1 MPTENRTT
9 LTPDTPVRYLKGV
22 GPKTAERFE
31 KLGIVTLA
39 DLLCHYPRRYIDFSK
54 PYSIAEAPAD
64 TECVVKAEVFA
75 KPGGRILPGGR
86 RMERITAGDDVAS
99 LEITWFNN
107 PYATQKLQL
116 GQEYYFQGIVTG
128 GMLRRQM
135 VNPQV
140 RTAEQIQAAPFEAV
154 YPQTEG
160 LSSSVISRCI
170 RQLLSHAELLPD
182 PLPPEMLQK
191 YRLLPKAE
199 AVRAIHCP
207 ATEEQAAAARRR
219 LIYEELLVLQL
230 GIGRMRSRG
239 AAATGAPMRRA
250 DPAPFWQSLPFAPTG
265 AQRRAVEE
273 ILNDMSGD
281 TAMNRLLQGDV
292 GSGKTLVAA
301 AAIWACIRAGYQAAL
316 LAPTEIL
323 AAQHA
328 EGLNRLLAPF
338 GMRVALLTGGIKA
351 AARRTTL
358 AAIRK
363 DEADLVVGTHALM
376 SEGVEFARLGLAVID
391 EQHRFGVRQRGALAE
406 KAANPHL
413 LVMSATP
420 IPRTLGLLIYGDLD
434 ISILDELPP
443 GRTPVKTRCITGK
456 RRQDLY
462 RFLDSEIDKGRQ
474 VYLVCPAIE
483 DVPDGGLNAVKTYYE
498 DIAKTLL
505 PDRRV
510 GLISQIPVYPD
521 GYTVEDVLR
530 SAFERM
536 FRMKEEMDRLTEQMA
551 AGDSSSQTLKR
562 YGELTARFE
571 GLGGYDTDTA
581 VNKVANGLS
590 IDTEMRQR
598 LFDQLSGGEKTR
610 VNLGRLILED
620 TDILLLDEPTNHL
633 DLQATEWLEEYIR
646 TFRGT
651 VVTISHDRYFLDRTV
666 TRIIEV
672 LDGKA
677 EFYSGNYSFY
687 AVEKERRYQ
696 ERLKQYLKEQAKIQQ
711 LEKAAEQMHLWAF
724 MGNDALHKRAFS
736 MEKRIQRMRTTE
748 KPTKAK
754 KMDAR
759 FASRQFKGD
768 EVLQVKGVSKAF
780 DGRTL
785 FSDIYLRVEDGERIA
800 LIGENGTGK
809 TTLLNMLLGIEPTDS
824 GIFKLGPSVKAA
836 YLPQI
841 IHFDHPERSILDT
854 MLYEKKGMTAQ
865 SARNRLA
872 AYQFQGEDVFKP
884 VSVLSGG
891 ELSRLRLCMLMDE
904 EINLL
909 ILDEP
914 TNHLDIAAREWIEEA
929 VEAFDG
935 TLLFVS
941 HDRYFI
947 QRFAT
952 RIWELADGTITDYP
966 MGFAQYRAVKAQEK
980 APQPVKA
987 PEKKGDTRPPRG
999 NRSQQAARRQLTICE
1014 TGISKLEAECRR
1026 LDEEMA
1032 AHACDAGELNRLYQE
1047 KQEVE
1052 ARLEQEMARW
1062 EELSLQIEE

>member
-1 MPTENRTT
+1 MIDISVNRLVKSFDLEKKILDGITFQIDTGERVGLLGKNGAGKTT
-9 LTPDTPVRYLKGV
+9 L
-22 GPKTAERFE
+22 F
-31 KLGIVTLA
+31 
-39 DLLCHYPRRYIDFSK
+39 
-54 PYSIAEAPAD
+54 
-64 TECVVKAEVFA
+64 
-75 KPGGRILPGGR
+75 RILTGELDYDEGQV
-86 RMERITAGDDVAS
+86 MVA
-99 LEITWFNN
+99 
-107 PYATQKLQL
+107 
-116 GQEYYFQGIVTG
+116 
-128 GMLRRQM
+128 
-135 VNPQV
+135 
-140 RTAEQIQAAPFEAV
+140 
-154 YPQTEG
+154 
-160 LSSSVISRCI
+160 
-170 RQLLSHAELLPD
+170 
-182 PLPPEMLQK
+182 
-191 YRLLPKAE
+191 
-199 AVRAIHCP
+199 
-207 ATEEQAAAARRR
+207 
-219 LIYEELLVLQL
+219 
-230 GIGRMRSRG
+230 
-239 AAATGAPMRRA
+239 
-250 DPAPFWQSLPFAPTG
+250 
-265 AQRRAVEE
+265 
-273 ILNDMSGD
+273 
-281 TAMNRLLQGDV
+281 
-292 GSGKTLVAA
+292 
-301 AAIWACIRAGYQAAL
+301 
-316 LAPTEIL
+316 
-323 AAQHA
+323 
-328 EGLNRLLAPF
+328 
-338 GMRVALLTGGIKA
+338 
-351 AARRTTL
+351 
-358 AAIRK
+358 
-363 DEADLVVGTHALM
+363 
-376 SEGVEFARLGLAVID
+376 
-391 EQHRFGVRQRGALAE
+391 
-406 KAANPHL
+406 
-413 LVMSATP
+413 
-420 IPRTLGLLIYGDLD
+420 
-434 ISILDELPP
+434 
-443 GRTPVKTRCITGK
+443 
-456 RRQDLY
+456 
-462 RFLDSEIDKGRQ
+462 
-474 VYLVCPAIE
+474 
-483 DVPDGGLNAVKTYYE
+483 
-498 DIAKTLL
+498 

-785 FSDIYLRVEDGERIA
+785 FSDIYLRVEGGERIA

-809 TTLLNMLLGIEPTDS
+809 TTLLNMLLGLEPTDS

-891 ELSRLRLCMLMDE
+891 ELSRITLAIKNALADRDAVPTVIYDEIDSGVSGKAAGRIGEVLRQSAQGHQILCITHTAQIAALADCH
-904 EINLL
+904 LL
-909 ILDEP
+909 IQK
-914 TNHLDIAAREWIEEA
+914 NVAN
-929 VEAFDG
+929 
-935 TLLFVS
+935 
-941 HDRYFI
+941 DRTYTEI
-947 QRFAT
+947 H
-952 RIWELADGTITDYP
+952 P
-966 MGFAQYRAVKAQEK
+966 
-980 APQPVKA
+980 
-987 PEKKGDTRPPRG
+987 
-999 NRSQQAARRQLTICE
+999 
-1014 TGISKLEAECRR
+1014 
-1026 LDEEMA
+1026 LDEE
-1032 AHACDAGELNRLYQE
+1032 GR
-1047 KQEVE
+1047 VE
-1052 ARLEQEMARW
+1052 ALARLISGDHVT
-1062 EELSLQIEE
+1062 ELSRANAREMLGLGAK